1 MELCKRTFQFEEELV
16 FALMC
21 YFPTKAQSPQMQ
33 TFHSFTEYTEGIQK
47 YCQIV
52 IPYFSWVTYYARIRE
67 CPPLQVDDLNQNI
80 WVVSLL

>member
-21 YFPTKAQSPQMQ
+21 YFPTKAQSPVQ
-33 TFHSFTEYTEGIQK
+33 TFHSFTEYTEEIQK

-52 IPYFSWVTYYARIRE
+52 IPYFSWITCYARIKE